1 LLEKLK
7 HQFIHGRNRESLSLH
22 EAAKIDV
29 FLNTLLL
36 AFLIGVVGS
45 LVMLI
50 LQAYEMLPLTVI
62 CIIVAVLTF
71 VVSILSGSYR
81 IPAFI
86 FFSLWLLGLSTNI
99 LFYKEAL
106 HIASPFWLILINM
119 LVIYI
124 LGIYVGLG
132 SLMISSIVFIY
143 YVKIEFSEGLERIQ
157 QLPQGVLQSAYVE
170 VIFAMSTLGF
180 LLWVIIE
187 HSRKSDVVLARKNK
201 ELTEQNS
208 IIQASNEEK
217 TIMLKEIHHRVK
229 NNLQIITSLLRLQM
243 GEIQDDQAREKFKES
258 INRVIAM
265 AMIHEK
271 IYQSEHF
278 IQINIQEYFQSLGN
292 DLIQS
297 YETDKKID
305 FQLQISDVSMSME
318 TLIPLALI
326 FNELMTNSLKHAFLD
341 TLVPRIDL
349 KLYSTTPTHFY
360 FVYKDNGKWIDNIR
374 KNTLGSELIESFS
387 EQIEAEMQFIHSPET
402 TYTLRIPHAVERPF
416 LH

>member
-1 LLEKLK
+1 MLEKLK
-7 HQFIHGRNRESLSLH
+7 HQFIHGKNRQSISLH

-45 LVMLI
+45 IVMLV
-50 LQAYEMLPLTVI
+50 LQAYEILPLTVT

-71 VVSILSGSYR
+71 IISILSGSYR
-81 IPAFI
+81 VPAFI
-86 FFSLWLLGLSTNI
+86 FFSLWLLGLSLNI

-119 LVIYI
+119 LVIYV
-124 LGIYVGLG
+124 LGIYIGLG
-132 SLMISSIVFIY
+132 SLLISSIVFIY
-143 YVKIEFSEGLERIQ
+143 YLKIEFSQGLDRIQ
-157 QLPQGVLQSAYVE
+157 QMPPGVIQSAYVE

-187 HSRKSDVVLARKNK
+187 HSRKSDVVLARKNE
-201 ELTEQNS
+201 ELTEQNA

-217 TIMLKEIHHRVK
+217 TVMLKEIHHRVK

-243 GEIQDDQAREKFKES
+243 GEIEDNQAREKFKES

-265 AMIHEK
+265 ALIHEK
-271 IYQSEHF
+271 IYQSEHLN
-278 IQINIQEYFQSLGN
+278 QISIQEYFQSLGN

-297 YETDKKID
+297 YETDKKTH
-305 FQLQISDVSMSME
+305 FQLQISDVSISME

-326 FNELMTNSLKHAFLD
+326 FNELMTNSLKHAFHD
-341 TLVPRIDL
+341 TAVPCIDVE
-349 KLYSTTPTHFY
+349 LYSSTPHHFT
-360 FVYKDNGKWIDNIR
+360 FVYKDNGKWIDNTR
-374 KNTLGSELIESFS
+374 ENTLGSELIESFS
-387 EQIEAEMQFIHSPET
+387 EQMEAEMHVTRHPQT
-402 TYTLRIPHAVERPF
+402 TYTLLIPHAVERPS
-416 LH
+416 LN